1 MAMRLTAKT
10 PSRFSTSTSS
20 RTSHSK
26 HEFPTQTKPVH
37 ESLIHNRKS
46 EIFLHIMR
54 KRVEK
59 ANPIEFFITHILSL
73 SLVCSHLT
81 AVHSTQ
87 RLFVDD
93 SISSSPSHPLH
104 PRQPSSS
111 KSRLLFFLVFFQFPS
126 FCFRFSL
133 CFFSFSSACFALRLA
148 CTFSRSFVASV
159 SN

>member
-1 MAMRLTAKT
+1 MRLTAKT
-10 PSRFSTSTSS
+10 PSRFFSSTP
-20 RTSHSK
+20 SHTPTPYIN
-26 HEFPTQTKPVH
+26 FPTQTKPVH
-37 ESLIHNRKS
+37 ESLIHNQKS

-73 SLVCSHLT
+73 SLFCSHLT

-93 SISSSPSHPLH
+93 SISSSPPPSH